1 MKLDDVVAVIGLKNR
16 ATELVEALC
25 RSIGMEVF
33 YAMKKLDPSQRIDS
47 VAEDAAIS
55 APLEAVPENVF
66 RLGLMAANPLCAA
79 GTLDCNL
86 TDERDMFGHV
96 LGWFAHRIT
105 SPDELP
111 AGWMLLDPQTSPT
124 QAGFDPSVETYAIG
138 QILTG
143 GKLVVGTGQG
153 KRLVQVP
160 AEYRDAVA
168 SLERPRF

>member
-1 MKLDDVVAVIGLKNR
+1 MRLNDVVAVIGVKNR

-33 YAMKKLDPSQRIDS
+33 YAMKKLDPTQRIES
-47 VAEDAAIS
+47 VHEDAAIS
-55 APLEAVPENVF
+55 APFEAVPENVF
-66 RLGLMAANPLCAA
+66 RLGLMAADPLCAA

-96 LGWFAHRIT
+96 LSWIAHRIT

-111 AGWMLLDPQTSPT
+111 AGWTLLDPQTSSM
-124 QAGFDPSVETYAIG
+124 QAGFDPSLETYAIG

-168 SLERPRF
+168 SLEGISF

>member
-1 MKLDDVVAVIGLKNR
+1 MP
-16 ATELVEALC
+16 LVS
-25 RSIGMEVF
+25 RQRRFTSGSIH
-33 YAMKKLDPSQRIDS
+33 
-47 VAEDAAIS
+47 
-55 APLEAVPENVF
+55 
-66 RLGLMAANPLCAA
+66 
-79 GTLDCNL
+79 CNL

-105 SPDELP
+105 SPGELP
-111 AGWMLLDPQTSPT
+111 AGWTLLDPQTSPT

-143 GKLVVGTGQG
+143 GKLVVGIGQG